1 MNENPALSAR
11 QLDAFVALAE
21 HRSFTRAAV
30 QCHLSQPAFSALIKA
45 LEDELGARLFDRS
58 TRHVDLTPEGVNFLE
73 SRNPAPVEHAAPRV
87 RLPAAQVQVRHRRR
101 DRGPRRDRLA

>member
-1 MNENPALSAR
+1 MNENPALSTR

-21 HRSFTRAAV
+21 HRSFTRAAM

-45 LEDELGARLFDRS
+45 LEDALGARLFDRS

-73 SRNPAPVEHAAPRV
+73 SAHRIRAEMRAAVACLSLMSSVVLKTRS
-87 RLPAAQVQVRHRRR
+87 RSDSKL
-101 DRGPRRDRLA
+101 